1 MGDQSVLLVEDN
13 CDDEWLALR
22 ALAKAGFTKVTVARD
37 GAAAVQLLHGDEQA
51 GVGETCRP
59 GVILLDL
66 RLPRLDG
73 IEVLKRI
80 RHDERTKAIRVV
92 ALTSSEDPHDKA
104 KCRELGVTD
113 FCSKPVTEQNLLDLG
128 LD

>member
-1 MGDQSVLLVEDN
+1 MVDPDILLVEDN

-22 ALAKAGFTKVTVARD
+22 VMKKAGLSQVTVARD
-37 GAAAVQLLHGDEQA
+37 GASAVRMLHGDDLSGMNA
-51 GVGETCRP
+51 TCHP

-80 RHDERTKAIRVV
+80 RSDERTKGIRVIV
-92 ALTSSEDPHDKA
+92 LTSSEDPHDKA
-104 KCRELGVTD
+104 QCRELGVTD
-113 FCSKPVTEQNLLDLG
+113 FCSKPFTSKCILDLG
-128 LD
+128 LV

>member
-1 MGDQSVLLVEDN
+1 MSDQIVLLVEDN

-22 ALAKAGFTKVTVARD
+22 ALAKVGITNVTVARD
-37 GAAAVQLLHGDEQA
+37 GAAAVRLLHGDDQT

-80 RHDERTKAIRVV
+80 RRDERTKTIRVV
-92 ALTSSEDPHDKA
+92 VLTSSEDPHDRA
-104 KCRELGVTD
+104 RCRELGVLD
-113 FCSKPVTEQNLLDLG
+113 FCSKPFTEQCLLDLG
-128 LD
+128 LA